1 MEKAPWAM
9 AARNNDKNWQA
20 KRCSFMAVAAMLPR
34 AADGGKFDES
44 AGMDMP
50 TRL

>member
-1 MEKAPWAM
+1 MEGAPWAM
-9 AARNNDKNWQA
+9 AARNNDKHWQV
-20 KRCSFMAVAAMLPR
+20 KRRVFMVSTAMLPR
-34 AADGGKFDES
+34 AADGGKFDET